1 MDDAKYYNAVTIA
14 LKNSYA
20 KVSRSLGKYGS
31 WKAAWE
37 NTKNAPDPEKE
48 YAKLLNSGI
57 RLFLKEDADYPA
69 LLREIPLP
77 PFGIY
82 VLGNLGHADP
92 AVGIIGTRAATPQG
106 KAVAKT
112 FATALAQAGI
122 PIISG
127 LALGIDAEAHRG
139 ALDAGGPG
147 RAGKTIAVMGTPL
160 DNFYP
165 KQNSLLARE
174 ILKNDG
180 AIISEFPLG
189 HPYHP
194 SNFLA
199 RNRIVSGL
207 SRGILIIEAPE
218 RSGSL
223 ATARF
228 AIEQNR
234 DIFVIPGNINSHN
247 YKGSNALIKSG
258 AMLVTQPE
266 DILEY
271 YNMIPAADGNNLQAL
286 TEEEQKITDAIKLGP
301 VSAEKILN
309 VTDMEI
315 SRLNQLLALLT
326 IKGIIKELNG
336 KYSIS

>member
-1 MDDAKYYNAVTIA
+1 MDDAKYYNAAAIA

-20 KVSRSLGKYGS
+20 KLSRSLEKHGS
-31 WKAAWE
+31 WKAVWE
-37 NTKNAPDPEKE
+37 NLSGAPDPEKE
-48 YAKLLNSGI
+48 FSKLAELGI
-57 RLFLKEDADYPA
+57 RIFLKDNIGYPE

-82 VLGNLGHADP
+82 VLGNLEHTDP
-92 AVGIIGTRAATPQG
+92 AVAVIGTRAATSQG
-106 KAVAKT
+106 KSAARTFSAELAK
-112 FATALAQAGI
+112 AGI

-127 LALGIDAEAHRG
+127 LALGVDAEAHRG
-139 ALDAGGPG
+139 ALEAG
-147 RAGKTIAVMGTPL
+147 GKTIAVLGTPL
-160 DNFYP
+160 DNLYP
-165 KQNSLLARE
+165 KQNERIAKE
-174 ILKNDG
+174 ILESGG

-189 HPYHP
+189 HSYHP

-207 SRGILIIEAPE
+207 SRGVLIIEAPE

-228 AIEQNR
+228 AIDQNR
-234 DIFVIPGNINSHN
+234 DIFVIPGNISSAN

-271 YNMIPAADGNNLQAL
+271 YNMIPESEEKNITGL
-286 TEEEQKITDAIKLGP
+286 TDEEVAIIEVIKSGP
-301 VSAEKILN
+301 ASSEKILN
-309 VTDMEI
+309 VTGAEI
-315 SRLNQLLALLT
+315 SRLNQLLAMLT

-336 KYSIS
+336 KYSID

>member
-1 MDDAKYYNAVTIA
+1 MGDEKYYNAAAVA
-14 LKNSYA
+14 LRSSYA
-20 KVSRSLGKYGS
+20 KLSRSLEKYGS
-31 WKAAWE
+31 WKSVWE
-37 NTKNAPDPEKE
+37 NTKNAPDPDKE
-48 YAKLLNSGI
+48 YAKLAKLGI
-57 RLFLKEDADYPA
+57 KLLLKEDDAYPA

-82 VLGNLGHADP
+82 VLGNLEHADP
-92 AVGIIGTRAATPQG
+92 AVAIIGTRAATPQG
-106 KAVAKT
+106 KSTAKI
-112 FATALAQAGI
+112 FASALAQAGI

-139 ALDAGGPG
+139 ALDAGG
-147 RAGKTIAVMGTPL
+147 KTIAVLGTPL

-165 KQNSLLARE
+165 KQNERLAEE

-189 HPYHP
+189 HAYHP

-207 SRGILIIEAPE
+207 SRGVLIVEAPE

-234 DIFVIPGNINSHN
+234 DIFVIPGNINLHN
-247 YKGSNALIKSG
+247 YKGSNSLIKSG

-266 DILEY
+266 DILEFL
-271 YNMIPAADGNNLQAL
+271 NIIPDAGEGNLPEL
-286 TEEEQKITDAIKLGP
+286 TEEEQSIVEAIKSGP
-301 VSAEKILN
+301 ISIEQILN
-309 VTDMEI
+309 VTDSEI
-315 SRLNQLLALLT
+315 IKLNQLLALLT

-336 KYSIS
+336 KYSIH

>member
-1 MDDAKYYNAVTIA
+1 MDDAKYYNAAAIG

-20 KVSRSLGKYGS
+20 KLSRSLEKYGS
-31 WKAAWE
+31 WKSVWE
-37 NTKNAPDPEKE
+37 NIRNAPDPEKE
-48 YAKLLNSGI
+48 FARLTSLGIKLL
-57 RLFLKEDADYPA
+57 LKESSDYPV

-82 VLGNLGHADP
+82 VLGNLEHSDP
-92 AVGIIGTRAATPQG
+92 AVGIIGTRAATPHG
-106 KAVAKT
+106 KATAKT
-112 FATALAQAGI
+112 FAITLARAGV

-139 ALDAGGPG
+139 TLDAS
-147 RAGKTIAVMGTPL
+147 GKTIAVLGTPL

-174 ILKNDG
+174 ILKNGG

-189 HPYHP
+189 HTYSP

-207 SRGILIIEAPE
+207 SRGILIVEAPE

-228 AIEQNR
+228 AIDQNR
-234 DIFVIPGNINSHN
+234 DIFVIPGNINSNN

-271 YNMIPAADGNNLQAL
+271 YNL
-286 TEEEQKITDAIKLGP
+286 TSAESGGKNETLTDEEQLIINAVKSGP
-301 VSAEKILN
+301 ISAEQILN
-309 VTDMEI
+309 TTDLEI

-336 KYSIS
+336 KYSLG

>member
-1 MDDAKYYNAVTIA
+1 MDDAKYYNAAAVA
-14 LKNSYA
+14 LKGSYA
-20 KVSRSLGKYGS
+20 KLSRSLEKYGS
-31 WKAAWE
+31 WKKTWE
-37 NTKNAPDPEKE
+37 NIKDAPDPEKE
-48 YAKLLNSGI
+48 YAKLANLDI
-57 RLFLKEDADYPA
+57 RLLLKEDAAYPA

-82 VLGNLGHADP
+82 VLGNLEYADP
-92 AVGIIGTRAATPQG
+92 AVAIIGTRAATPQG
-106 KAVAKT
+106 RATAKT
-112 FATALAQAGI
+112 FAASLAQAGI

-139 ALDAGGPG
+139 ALEAN
-147 RAGKTIAVMGTPL
+147 GKTIAVLGTPL
-160 DNFYP
+160 DNLYP
-165 KQNSLLARE
+165 KQNEQIAVE

-189 HPYHP
+189 HAYHP

-207 SRGILIIEAPE
+207 SRGILIVEAPE

-228 AIEQNR
+228 AIDQNR
-234 DIFVIPGNINSHN
+234 DIFVIPGNISSHN
-247 YKGSNALIKSG
+247 HKGSHALIKSG

-266 DILEY
+266 DILEFL
-271 YNMIPAADGNNLQAL
+271 NVIPETTDKNISEL
-286 TEEEQKITDAIKLGP
+286 TEDEQLIVEVVKTGPLSTEQILDATG
-301 VSAEKILN
+301 S
-309 VTDMEI
+309 EI
-315 SRLNQLLALLT
+315 SKLNQLLALLT

-336 KYSIS
+336 KYSIN